1 MSGYPPPYPPPPSF
15 PPPPTSPAPRRR
27 PSAFLPVLLGVLAGY
42 IVFRLLQGGFPNP
55 FEKRGPAAAPRPVT
69 ARGDLSSAEKA
80 TIELFQRSSPSVVYV
95 TTLER
100 ARFLFD
106 VMEVPQGTGSGFIW
120 DPEGHIVTNFHVIA
134 NSSNVRVTLDDQSTY
149 PARIVGVAPDKDLA
163 ILRVSAPRQK
173 LKPILIG
180 TSRDLQVG
188 QRVFAIGN
196 PFGLDRTLTTGI
208 VSALGRS
215 IESMTNR
222 KIQNVIQTDAAINP
236 GNSGGPLLDSAG
248 RLIGVNTQIAS
259 PSGGSAG
266 LGFAIPVDTVN
277 EVVPQLIEHGRV
289 IRPQLGVT
297 LADASVAARLGIDGV
312 LILSVTEGSG
322 AAKAGL
328 RGTRRDENGDIIL
341 GDVITGIGGKTVR
354 SYDDL
359 ASALETMKPGETTR
373 VKILRDGRTLEV
385 DVPLAASR

>member
-1 MSGYPPPYPPPPSF
+1 MSGYPPPY

-27 PSAFLPVLLGVLAGY
+27 PSALLPVLLGVLAGY

-55 FEKRGPAAAPRPVT
+55 FERRGGPAAAPRPVT

-120 DPEGHIVTNFHVIA
+120 DSEGHIVTNFHVIA
-134 NSSNVRVTLDDQSTY
+134 SSSNVRVTLDDQSTY

-163 ILRVSAPRQK
+163 ILRVSAPRPK
-173 LKPILIG
+173 LKPILVG

-188 QRVFAIGN
+188 QSVFAIGN

-266 LGFAIPVDTVN
+266 IGFAIPVDTVN
-277 EVVPQLIEHGRV
+277 EVVPQLIEHGRI

-297 LADASVAARLGIDGV
+297 LADAAVAARLGIDGV

-341 GDVITGIGGKTVR
+341 GDVITGIAGKTVR

-359 ASALETMKPGETTR
+359 ASALEKMKPGETAR
-373 VKILRDGRTLEV
+373 VKVLRDGRTLEV
-385 DVPLAASR
+385 DVPLTASR

>member
-1 MSGYPPPYPPPPSF
+1 MSGYPPPY

-27 PSAFLPVLLGVLAGY
+27 PSALFPVLLGILAGY

-55 FEKRGPAAAPRPVT
+55 FERRGGPAAVPRPVT
-69 ARGDLSSAEKA
+69 ARGDLSSTEKA

-120 DPEGHIVTNFHVIA
+120 DSEGHIVTNFHVIA
-134 NSSNVRVTLDDQSTY
+134 SSSNVRVTLDDQSTY

-163 ILRVSAPRQK
+163 ILRLSAPRQK

-188 QRVFAIGN
+188 QSVFAIGN

-266 LGFAIPVDTVN
+266 IGFAIPVDTVN
-277 EVVPQLIEHGRV
+277 EVVPQLIEHGRI

-297 LADASVAARLGIDGV
+297 LADAAVAARLGIEGV
-312 LILSVTEGSG
+312 LILSVTEGAG

-341 GDVITGIGGKTVR
+341 GDVIIGIAGKTVR

-359 ASALETMKPGETTR
+359 ASALETMKPGQTAR
-373 VKILRDGRTLEV
+373 VKVLRDGRTLEV
-385 DVPLAASR
+385 DVPLTASR

>member
-1 MSGYPPPYPPPPSF
+1 MSSLPPVAYPPPPTQHQGL
-15 PPPPTSPAPRRR
+15 PPRR
-27 PSAFLPVLLGVLAGY
+27 PSPFLPILLGLLAGY
-42 IVFRLLQGGFPNP
+42 VVFRLLQGGIPNP
-55 FEKRGPAAAPRPVT
+55 FASRPTGPAADPRPVT
-69 ARGDLSSAEKA
+69 ARGDLSSEEKS

-95 TTLER
+95 TTL
-100 ARFLFD
+100 ARQRNFFD
-106 VMEVPQGTGSGFIW
+106 VMEIQQGTGSGFIW
-120 DPEGHIVTNFHVIA
+120 DAEGRVVTNYHVVA
-134 NSSNVRVTLDDQSTY
+134 GSPNVRVTLDDQSTY
-149 PARIVGVAPDKDLA
+149 PARIVGEAPDKDIAVLQ
-163 ILRVSAPRQK
+163 VSAPREK

-180 TSRDLQVG
+180 TSRDLSVG

-215 IESMTNR
+215 IQSMTNR
-222 KIQNVIQTDAAINP
+222 KIGEVIQTDAAINP

-266 LGFAIPVDTVN
+266 IGFAIPVDTVN
-277 EVVPQLIEHGRV
+277 EVVPQLIQHGRV

-297 LADASVAARLGIDGV
+297 LADPRLAQRLGVDGV
-312 LILSVTEGSG
+312 LILSVNEGTG

-328 RGTRRDENGDIIL
+328 RGTRRDENGDILVGDIL
-341 GDVITGIGGKTVR
+341 VEVDGKPVH

-359 ASALETMKPGETTR
+359 ATLLEKHKPGET
-373 VKILRDGRTLEV
+373 VKVKFLRGDRTLEAEV
-385 DVPLAASR
+385 VLSESR

>member
-1 MSGYPPPYPPPPSF
+1 MSGYPPPYAPPPP
-15 PPPPTSPAPRRR
+15 SPAPRR
-27 PSAFLPVLLGVLAGY
+27 PSVFLPVLLGVLAGY
-42 IVFRLLQGGFPNP
+42 IVFRVLQGGFPNP
-55 FEKRGPAAAPRPVT
+55 FEKRPAGPAAAPRPVT
-69 ARGDLSSAEKA
+69 ARGDLSSAEKS

-100 ARFLFD
+100 PRFLFD

-120 DPEGHIVTNFHVIA
+120 DAEGDIVTNFHVIA

-149 PARIVGVAPDKDLA
+149 PARIVGVAPDKDVA
-163 ILRVSAPRQK
+163 VLRVSAPREK
-173 LKPILIG
+173 LKPILVG

-215 IESMTNR
+215 IQSMTNR

-266 LGFAIPVDTVN
+266 IGFAIPVDTVN
-277 EVVPQLIEHGRV
+277 EVVPQLIQHGRI
-289 IRPQLGVT
+289 IRPQLGVL
-297 LADASVAARLGIDGV
+297 LADPGVAARLGVEGV
-312 LILSVTEGSG
+312 LILTVTEGSG
-322 AAKAGL
+322 AEKAGL
-328 RGTRRDENGDIIL
+328 RGTRRDASGDLLL
-341 GDVITGIGGKTVR
+341 GDVITGIGGKSVR

-359 ASALETMKPGETTR
+359 ATALEKLKPGETAR
-373 VKILRDGRTLEV
+373 VTIQRGGRTLEV
-385 DVPLAASR
+385 DVPLSESR